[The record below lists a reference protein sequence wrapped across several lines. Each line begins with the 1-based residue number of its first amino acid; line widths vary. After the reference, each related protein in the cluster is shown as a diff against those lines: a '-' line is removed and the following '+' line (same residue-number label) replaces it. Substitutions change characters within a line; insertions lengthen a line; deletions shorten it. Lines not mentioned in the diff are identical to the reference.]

1 MFVLKHL
8 KLLYIH
14 MYIRTLFHCLG
25 PNDFSLFQPRQANTL
40 YEVAG
45 KLMFYYH
52 AKGCYDNKC
61 PDLSPLHIPG
71 TTLDAKICAPVYSS
85 WEVKVMLLF

>member
-1 MFVLKHL
+1 
-8 KLLYIH
+8 
-14 MYIRTLFHCLG
+14 
-25 PNDFSLFQPRQANTL
+25 
-40 YEVAG
+40 
-45 KLMFYYH
+45 MFYYH

-85 WEVKVMLLF
+85 WEVKVRLLF